1 MAKKKGFFTRL
12 IEGPERSE
20 DYARNSLPTNRWQLG
35 WDLFTTNT
43 IKLLKINLLVLL
55 FIFPLFLLLYFRL
68 VLIQSNGIN
77 SSFSQNIAIGY
88 PAVPTASL
96 LGVAETIVF
105 NSDILFFIAL
115 LVCSFL
121 FSVGI
126 SGGFYVMRN
135 LVWTEGV
142 FVVSDFWSGVK
153 KNYSVILRSTLLF
166 VFFIAITILTV
177 DLCKMQI
184 AMKNDLS
191 WLFTIIEI
199 LSYIIAVIITITYL
213 YMLSVGVTYKL
224 SFFSLIRNA
233 LILAVGFLPINAFFT
248 IFALVFFALLLF
260 DISSI
265 FFAFGL
271 VFVVFLAISIFLL
284 IWTNYTQWV
293 FDQVIN
299 DNVKGAKK
307 YRGINKKTSSGEPE
321 EFVYK
326 KKIFGNRVVKPITDT
341 EIEIAT
347 LPESYSRAD
356 LIRLEESKKLMMED
370 SDRYEKEHADELSAK
385 EAIDEFMSDV
395 TEEDEIVQPKKTV
408 NQPRKPSYKKK
419 GKK

>member
-68 VLIQSNGIN
+68 TLIQSNGIN
-77 SSFSQNIAIGY
+77 ASFSQNIAIGY
-88 PAVPTASL
+88 PAIPSSSL
-96 LGVAETIVF
+96 LGVAESIVF
-105 NSDILFFIAL
+105 NSDLIFFIAL
-115 LVCSFL
+115 FICSFL
-121 FSVGI
+121 FSVGLA
-126 SGGFYVMRN
+126 GGFYVMRN

-142 FVVSDFWSGVK
+142 FVVSDFWRGVK
-153 KNYSVILRSTLLF
+153 KNYSIILRSTLLF
-166 VFFIAITILTV
+166 VFFMAITILTI
-177 DLCKMQI
+177 DLCNMQI
-184 AMKNDLS
+184 AMKTS
-191 WLFTIIEI
+191 ISGLFSVIEVI
-199 LSYIIAVIITITYL
+199 SYIVAVIIVVTYM

-224 SFFSLIRNA
+224 TFFSLIRNSI
-233 LILAVGFLPINAFFT
+233 ILSVGFLPINVF
-248 IFALVFFALLLF
+248 FALFALIFFALLLL

-265 FFAFGL
+265 FFALGL
-271 VFVVFLAISIFLL
+271 VFTVFLAISIFLL

-307 YRGINKKTSSGEPE
+307 YRGINKKTFSDQPE

-326 KKIFGNRVVKPITDT
+326 RKIFANRVVKPITDT

-370 SDRYEKEHADELSAK
+370 SDRYEREHANELSDK
-385 EAIDEFMSDV
+385 DAIDEIMSDF
-395 TEEDEIVQPKKTV
+395 EDQTAKPEQTPKKST
-408 NQPRKPSYKKK
+408 KPSYKKK